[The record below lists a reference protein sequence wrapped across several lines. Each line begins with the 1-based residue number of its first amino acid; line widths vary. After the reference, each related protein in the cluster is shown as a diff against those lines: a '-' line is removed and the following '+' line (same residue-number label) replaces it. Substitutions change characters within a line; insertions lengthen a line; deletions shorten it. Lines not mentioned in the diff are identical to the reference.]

1 MRITILAIDSA
12 IDCILIVFHPYD
24 GFYQMRATDISKER
38 WNLSNLHDN
47 LKIYTDAKSLLRGKC
62 KMVATLDDTKRS
74 AIAVRLADMK
84 AFQELIIANE
94 ETLVSQVNDS
104 EIQKRLQDM
113 LDSDRKNLGVLET
126 VIVQYG
132 IQAEPRDIAKKFVE
146 MTQQMMKG
154 SEFSMYDKFAQH
166 ELLKHGQVMTGIML
180 HKAAQVVGADIDLAF
195 GPLNTV
201 NFENRAHQEQ
211 LKGVL
216 EQIGTRELTG
226 KDADQGL
233 WARVQDAAAAFSG
246 VVGSVVTQ
254 TSDKKD
260 MNIQDLIR
268 LDHNKVNTLFTELL
282 QSDNPQKIQEYFG
295 QIYKDLLAHSE
306 AEEQVVYPKVRP
318 FYGEGD
324 TQELYDEQAE
334 MKKMLDEIKAIDPSS
349 SQFKDKIKQLMSA
362 VGDHIRQE
370 ESTMFAAIR
379 NNMSSTETE
388 QLSTQ
393 FKQAKAQIQK
403 KMGVVS
409 Q

>member
-1 MRITILAIDSA
+1 
-12 IDCILIVFHPYD
+12 
-24 GFYQMRATDISKER
+24 
-38 WNLSNLHDN
+38 
-47 LKIYTDAKSLLRGKC
+47 
-62 KMVATLDDTKRS
+62 MVATLDDTKRS

-84 AFQELIIANE
+84 AYQQLIISNE
-94 ETLVSQVNDS
+94 ETLLSQVNDS
-104 EIQKRLQDM
+104 EIQKRLQEM
-113 LDSDRKNLGVLET
+113 LESDRKNLGVIET

-132 IQAEPRDIAKKFVE
+132 VQGEPRQS
-146 MTQQMMKG
+146 TQTIIEQTQKMMEG
-154 SEFSMYDKFAQH
+154 SELSLYDKFTQH
-166 ELLKHGQVMTGIML
+166 ELLKHGQVMGGIML

-233 WARVQDAAAAFSG
+233 WARVQDAVAAFSG

-260 MNIQDLIR
+260 MNVQDVIR
-268 LDHNKVNTLFTELL
+268 ADHSKVNTLFTELL

-295 QIYKDLLAHSE
+295 QIYKDLSAHAE
-306 AEEQVVYPKVRP
+306 AEEQVVYSKVRP

-349 SQFKDKIKQLMSA
+349 SQFKDKIRNLMDV

-379 NNMSSTETE
+379 NNMSSDESE
-388 QLSTQ
+388 QLATQ
-393 FKQAKAQIQK
+393 FKQAKAQVQQ

-409 Q
+409 E